1 MRDDCLRG
9 AACATPR
16 RSLFEAELQRR
27 DELAPIALSHL
38 AHGQEES
45 CLDPDR
51 IMNDDADDAGV
62 IRRLRISAV
71 PDEGA
76 IHGTDEHA
84 EAAVEK
90 SVMRP
95 AEREPR
101 ALAERLRQ
109 RVDALRQQFAEYDK
123 LQYERQILVG
133 HAVSLD
139 RDVGCVRG
147 EEEMREAFSRQL
159 SETDWKSTVRV
170 AELLEILVEQRPF
183 EVGDPWRER

>member
-1 MRDDCLRG
+1 MGDDRDLRG

-16 RSLFEAELQRR
+16 RSLFEAELPRR
-27 DELAPIALSHL
+27 GELAPIAHCHL

-62 IRRLRISAV
+62 IRRLTISAM
-71 PDEGA
+71 PNEGA
-76 IHGTDEHA
+76 LHRTDEHA

-90 SVMRP
+90 SVMSP
-95 AEREPR
+95 AELEPR

-109 RVDALRQQFAEYDK
+109 RVDAFGQQFAEYDE
-123 LQYERQILVG
+123 LQHERQILLG

-159 SETDWKSTVRV
+159 SEANWKAAVRV
-170 AELLEILVEQRPF
+170 AELVLCCRKA
-183 EVGDPWRER
+183 